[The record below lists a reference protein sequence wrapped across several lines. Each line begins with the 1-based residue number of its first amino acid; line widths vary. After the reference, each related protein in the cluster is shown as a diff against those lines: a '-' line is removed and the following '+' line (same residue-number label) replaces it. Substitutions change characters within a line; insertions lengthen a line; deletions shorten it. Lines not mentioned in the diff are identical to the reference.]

1 MAKKKVVKIPR
12 QTPLPGIGDK
22 KIAAI
27 ENAALDYA
35 EIRDQRQ
42 DLTNQEV
49 DLKQKLIKLMHA
61 KELTEYKRNGISVK
75 LVLEEETVK
84 VRVKSEADLDGQSEP
99 KPEPDAE
106 PPSVDV
112 EV

>member
-49 DLKQKLIKLMHA
+49 DQTRAAARATSARIDHFIKT
-61 KELTEYKRNGISVK
+61 KG
-75 LVLEEETVK
+75 
-84 VRVKSEADLDGQSEP
+84 
-99 KPEPDAE
+99 
-106 PPSVDV
+106 V
-112 EV
+112 E